1 VTGTTDV
8 ESSGTPPN
16 ITVTDTAVMRRAVGA
31 AAVGN
36 ITEWFDFG
44 VYAYLATTI
53 EANFF
58 PPDNPTLAQVGTFAG
73 FAVSFLVR
81 PLGGLFFGPL
91 GDRIGRTRVLSITVI
106 LMAIGTFLLGFIP
119 PYSAIGIWAPI
130 LLVLCRVIQ
139 GFSTGGEYAG
149 AMTFIAE
156 YSPDKRRG
164 YFGSFLECGTFIGYA
179 LGATVATVI
188 PLISSPE
195 FAATWA
201 WRIPF
206 FIALPLGIV
215 GVYLRTR
222 LEETPAFQTLLSE
235 SEEREG
241 TQAGAGIK
249 MLFVK
254 YWPAML
260 TAGGI
265 VVAWNI
271 TNYMLTSY
279 MPTFLEKNVTDAGG
293 KAIDTTT
300 SELLQI
306 VILWVA
312 VLVIP
317 VLGNFSDRVGRKPLM
332 LTGAI
337 GLVVLAFP
345 MIYILTLGSVPLV
358 AVGLG
363 VMAILLIL
371 FSSTSPSTLPALFP
385 TEIRYGGLS
394 ISFNI
399 FVSAFAGTTSLIMS
413 ALVPTTGWAYWPAVY
428 LIFGGVVGLVVLI
441 KLKEPA
447 GRPLMGSN
455 AAVSTPEEA
464 RELAASGAA
473 TRG

>member
-1 VTGTTDV
+1 MTEAMEAG
-8 ESSGTPPN
+8 SSGTPDN
-16 ITVTDTAVMRRAVGA
+16 ITVTDTPTMKRAVGA

-91 GDRIGRTRVLSITVI
+91 GDRIGRTKVLSITVI
-106 LMAIGTFLLGFIP
+106 MMAVGTFLLGFIP

-130 LLVLCRVIQ
+130 LLVLCRVVQ

-156 YSPDKRRG
+156 YSPDRRRG
-164 YFGSFLECGTFIGYA
+164 FFGSFLECGTFIGYA
-179 LGATVATVI
+179 LGATVATTI
-188 PLISSPE
+188 PLVSSPE
-195 FAATWA
+195 FASTWA

-215 GVYLRTR
+215 GVYLRVR

-241 TQAGAGIK
+241 SQAGASIRK
-249 MLFVK
+249 LFVT

-260 TAGGI
+260 TAGGL

-279 MPTFLEKNVTDAGG
+279 MPTFLEDNVSEVGG
-293 KAIDTTT
+293 RAIDTTT
-300 SELLQI
+300 SQI
-306 VILWVA
+306 IQIAILWIA
-312 VLVIP
+312 VLIIP
-317 VLGNFSDRVGRKPLM
+317 VLGMYSDRIGRKPL
-332 LTGAI
+332 LI
-337 GLVVLAFP
+337 GGSVALIVLAFP
-345 MIYILTLGSVPLV
+345 MLYVLQTGSVLLV
-358 AVGLG
+358 TVGLA
-363 VMAILLIL
+363 VMGLILIL
-371 FSSTSPSTLPALFP
+371 FSSTCPSTLPALFP
-385 TEIRYGGLS
+385 TEVRYGGLS

-399 FVSAFAGTTSLIMS
+399 FVSAFAGTTSLLMTG
-413 ALVPTTGWAYWPAVY
+413 LVLGTGWGYWPAVY
-428 LIFGGVVGLVVLI
+428 LIFAGIVGLVALL
-441 KLKEPA
+441 KLRDTA
-447 GRPLMGSN
+447 GQPLPGSN
-455 AAVSTPEEA
+455 PSVSTPEEA
-464 RELAASGAA
+464 RELARAGGGGHS
-473 TRG
+473 

>member
-1 VTGTTDV
+1 MTQSDAESTGGV
-8 ESSGTPPN
+8 PEN
-16 ITVTDTAVMRRAVGA
+16 VTVTDTATMRRAVGA

-53 EANFF
+53 EEQFF
-58 PPDNPTLAQVGTFAG
+58 PPDNPALAQIGVFAG

-91 GDRIGRTRVLSITVI
+91 GDRIGRTKVLSITVI
-106 LMAIGTFLLGFIP
+106 MMAVGTFLLGFIP
-119 PYSAIGIWAPI
+119 SYAAIGIWAPI
-130 LLVLCRVIQ
+130 LLVVCRVVH

-164 YFGSFLECGTFIGYA
+164 FFGSFLECGTFIGYA
-179 LGATVATVI
+179 LGATVATII
-188 PLISSPE
+188 PLVSTPE
-195 FAATWA
+195 FASTWA

-215 GVYLRTR
+215 GVYLRVK

-249 MLFVK
+249 KLFTD

-260 TAGGI
+260 MAGGL
-265 VVAWNI
+265 VVAWNVP
-271 TNYMLTSY
+271 NYMLTSY
-279 MPTFLEKNVTDAGG
+279 MPTYLEENVQDVGG
-293 KAIDTTT
+293 IAIDSTT
-300 SELLQI
+300 SQILQI

-317 VLGNFSDRVGRKPLM
+317 LIGRLSDRVGRKPILWA
-332 LTGAI
+332 GAI
-337 GLVVLAFP
+337 GTIVLAFP
-345 MIYILTLGSVPLV
+345 MILVLKSGSVPLV
-358 AVGLG
+358 ALGLS
-363 VMAILLIL
+363 VMALLLIC
-371 FSSTSPSTLPALFP
+371 FSGTCPSTLPALFP

-399 FVSAFAGTTSLIMS
+399 FVSAFAGTTSLIMT
-413 ALVPTTGWAYWPAVY
+413 AVVLATGWAYWPAVY
-428 LIFGGVVGLVVLI
+428 LIIFAVAGAAVLL
-441 KLKEPA
+441 KLRDPA
-447 GRPLMGSN
+447 GQPLPGSN
-455 AAVSTPEEA
+455 PAVSTDQEA
-464 RELAASGAA
+464 RELAAA
-473 TRG
+473 RG

>member
-1 VTGTTDV
+1 MTGTTDV
-8 ESSGTPPN
+8 ESGGTPPN

-53 EANFF
+53 ESNFF
-58 PPDNPTLAQVGTFAG
+58 PPGPLAQIGVFAG

-91 GDRIGRTRVLSITVI
+91 GDRIGRTKVLSITVI
-106 LMAIGTFLLGFIP
+106 MMAVGTFLLGFIP

-195 FAATWA
+195 FASTWA

-206 FIALPLGIV
+206 FIALPLGVV
-215 GVYLRTR
+215 GVYLRVK

-249 MLFVK
+249 MLFTK

-265 VVAWNI
+265 VMAWNI
-271 TNYMLTSY
+271 PNYMLTSY
-279 MPTFLEKNVTDAGG
+279 MPTFLKEDVTRTGG
-293 KAIDTTT
+293 QGIDGT
-300 SELLQI
+300 SSEITQI
-306 VILWVA
+306 LILWAA
-312 VLVIP
+312 VFIIP
-317 VLGNFSDRVGRKPLM
+317 ALGLLSDRVGRRPLM
-332 LTGAI
+332 LTSAI
-337 GLVVLAFP
+337 AMVVLAFP
-345 MIYILTLGSVPLV
+345 MIYLVTLGSVSLV
-358 AVGLG
+358 GLSLG

-371 FSSTSPSTLPALFP
+371 FSATSPSTLPALFP
-385 TEIRYGGLS
+385 TEIRYSGLS

-428 LIFGGVVGLVVLI
+428 LIFGGVVGVIVLI

-447 GRPLMGSN
+447 GQPLMGSN

-464 RELAASGAA
+464 RELVSSGRA

>member
-1 VTGTTDV
+1 MTGTTDV
-8 ESSGTPPN
+8 GSSGTPPN
-16 ITVTDTAVMRRAVGA
+16 ITVTDTAVMKRAVGA

-44 VYAYLATTI
+44 VYGYLVTTI

-91 GDRIGRTRVLSITVI
+91 GDRIGRTKVLSVTVI
-106 LMAIGTFLLGFIP
+106 MMALGTFLLGFIP

-130 LLVLCRVIQ
+130 LLVACRVLQ

-164 YFGSFLECGTFIGYA
+164 FFGSFLECGTFIGYA
-179 LGATVATVI
+179 LGATIATVI
-188 PLISSPE
+188 PLISTPD

-206 FIALPLGIV
+206 FIALPLGIT
-215 GVYLRTR
+215 GVYLRVK
-222 LEETPAFQTLLSE
+222 LEETPAFQNLLSE

-265 VVAWNI
+265 VMAWNI
-271 TNYMLTSY
+271 PNYMLTSY
-279 MPTFLEKNVTDAGG
+279 MPTFLEDNVTDTGG

-300 SELLQI
+300 SQLLQI
-306 VILWVA
+306 VILWV
-312 VLVIP
+312 VVFIIP
-317 VLGNFSDRVGRKPLM
+317 GLGLLSDRVGRKPLM

-337 GLVVLAFP
+337 GTIVLAFP
-345 MIYILTLGSVPLV
+345 MLYILTLGSVPLV
-358 AVGLG
+358 AVGLA
-363 VMAILLIL
+363 VMALLLIL
-371 FSSTSPSTLPALFP
+371 FSSTSPSTLPAQFP

-428 LIFGGVVGLVVLI
+428 LIFGGLAGLAALI
-441 KLKEPA
+441 KLRDPA
-447 GRPLMGSN
+447 GRPLLGSN
-455 AAVSTPEEA
+455 PAVETQEEA
-464 RELAASGAA
+464 RALAASGGAH
-473 TRG
+473 RG

>member
-1 VTGTTDV
+1 MRNV
-8 ESSGTPPN
+8 ESSANPPDV
-16 ITVTDTAVMRRAVGA
+16 TVTDTTVMRRAVGA

-44 VYAYLATTI
+44 VYGYLITTI
-53 EANFF
+53 ENNFF

-91 GDRIGRTRVLSITVI
+91 GDRIGRTKVLSITVI
-106 LMAIGTFLLGFIP
+106 MMALGTFLLGFIP
-119 PYSAIGIWAPI
+119 PYSAIGFWAPI
-130 LLVLCRVIQ
+130 LLVACRVLQ

-164 YFGSFLECGTFIGYA
+164 FFGSFLECGTFIGYA
-179 LGATVATVI
+179 LGATIATII
-188 PLISSPE
+188 PLVSSPE
-195 FAATWA
+195 FGATWA

-206 FIALPLGIV
+206 FIALPLGIT
-215 GVYLRTR
+215 GVYLRVK

-249 MLFVK
+249 MLFVR

-265 VVAWNI
+265 VMAWNI
-271 TNYMLTSY
+271 PNYMLTNY
-279 MPTFLEKNVTDAGG
+279 MPTFLEDNVTDTGG
-293 KAIDTTT
+293 TAIDTTT
-300 SELLQI
+300 SQILQI
-306 VILWVA
+306 VILWIV
-312 VLVIP
+312 VFIIP
-317 VLGNFSDRVGRKPLM
+317 ALGLLSDRVGRKPLM
-332 LTGAI
+332 LTGAVGAI
-337 GLVVLAFP
+337 VLAFP
-345 MIYILTLGSVPLV
+345 MLYILTLGSVPLV
-358 AVGLG
+358 AVGLA
-363 VMAILLIL
+363 VMALLLIL
-371 FSSTSPSTLPALFP
+371 FSATSPSTLPAQFP
-385 TEIRYGGLS
+385 TQIRYGGLS

-428 LIFGGVVGLVVLI
+428 LVFGGLAGLAAVI
-441 KLKEPA
+441 KLGEPA
-447 GRPLMGSN
+447 GSPLPGSN
-455 AAVSTPEEA
+455 PAVETPHEA
-464 RELAASGAA
+464 QDLAQAGGGH
-473 TRG
+473 T